1 MRCLFCE
8 VRGKIRHLFT
18 TLDTMNKILAL
29 FVLFA
34 IHCTNYAQNDTLRL
48 NNGDVIVGDLKS
60 MDRGVLTIEPSYSD
74 SDFKITWESIK
85 EMKANQRYLI
95 TLSDGGRINGTFR
108 SAGEGKIFID
118 NENGEDLTV
127 DQNDIV
133 NINSVDSGF
142 LSRLSAN
149 IDFGLSLT
157 KANNQKQLN
166 GNLRLGY
173 LEDRWSADMYYNTL
187 ITTQD
192 GVSDI
197 QRNDAGL
204 GYRYFLPA
212 DWNLGADLVLLSN
225 TEQSLDIRA
234 TGKIG
239 VGNFIKRTNS
249 LYWNVFG
256 GVAYTS
262 ESFSPVFDPEDGTST
277 TAPHRKSMEGFL
289 GTEVNLY
296 DIGDLNLLTKLIV
309 YPTLVSDELVEPGRV
324 RTDFRFDAKYDDI
337 FIEDFYVRAGFTLN
351 YDSRPAEAGKEFD
364 YIFTTGFGW
373 EW

>member
-1 MRCLFCE
+1 
-8 VRGKIRHLFT
+8 
-18 TLDTMNKILAL
+18 MNKFLAPL
-29 FVLFA
+29 LLFA
-34 IHCTNYAQNDTLRL
+34 ICNASYAQNDTLYL
-48 NNGDVIVGDLKS
+48 NNGDMIVGDLKS

-74 SDFKITWESIK
+74 SDFKITWEDIK
-85 EMKANQRYLI
+85 EMRAHQRYLI
-95 TLSDGGRINGTFR
+95 TLSDGGRINGTFQ
-108 SAGEGKIFID
+108 SAGAGKIFIA
-118 NENGEDLTV
+118 NEDGEDKTV
-127 DQNDIV
+127 NQDDVV
-133 NINSVDSGF
+133 NIRSVDNGF

-173 LEDRWSADMYYNTL
+173 LEDRWSANLYYNSL

-197 QRNDAGL
+197 QRNDAGM

-212 DWNLGADLVLLSN
+212 DWNLGADIALLSN
-225 TEQSLDIRA
+225 TEQSLDLRA

-239 VGNFIKRTNS
+239 VGNFIKRTNT

-262 ESFSPVFDPEDGTST
+262 ESFSPVTNPDDGTTT
-277 TAPHRKSMEGFL
+277 TAPHRKSMEGFF

-296 DIGDLNLLTKLIV
+296 DIGDLNLLTTIIV

-351 YDSRPAEAGKEFD
+351 YDNRPAEAGKEFD